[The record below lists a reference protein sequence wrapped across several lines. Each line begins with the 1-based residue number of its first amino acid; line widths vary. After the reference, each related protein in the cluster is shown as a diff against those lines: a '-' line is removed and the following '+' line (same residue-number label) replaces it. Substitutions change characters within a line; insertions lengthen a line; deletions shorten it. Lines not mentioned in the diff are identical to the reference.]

1 MSYKNC
7 FNIFGIIKKKK
18 HSYSL
23 IALSL
28 SLYIFK
34 NYTLH
39 LESTQIFNQITLIN
53 YVTKTPQIFSISLL
67 YYPPLLFFYMSLTTI
82 ISFTMVLR

>member
-7 FNIFGIIKKKK
+7 FNIFGIITKKKKK

-39 LESTQIFNQITLIN
+39 LESTQIFNQIE
-53 YVTKTPQIFSISLL
+53 
-67 YYPPLLFFYMSLTTI
+67 
-82 ISFTMVLR
+82 